1 MYESKLRVFFR
12 GVLWWT
18 LGLWLFYQISGI
30 GDGNPFFCLL
40 LSFLINLIYV
50 TFARTLFEVVL
61 DVAHRDDPTYKR
73 LRSKGWSPAYHDPNE
88 NLKQPR
94 DKGANP

>member
-1 MYESKLRVFFR
+1 MAL
-12 GVLWWT
+12 L
-18 LGLWLFYQISGI
+18 QISGI

-50 TFARTLFEVVL
+50 TFARTGFEVVL
-61 DVAHRDDPTYKR
+61 DVMHKDDPKYQE

-88 NLKQPR
+88 NLKQR
-94 DKGANP
+94 DEGGAP